1 MSSERILAA
10 IFAMDEPFKLGLAN
24 MPNAKEV
31 LREALGKNELDPNTA
46 YLVDI
51 IQKIVS
57 AYMGETNLDM
67 AVTARELLNLVANG
81 GRKKGK
87 EFTMFVVDG
96 PGEGDWRCF
105 VEPIDLAPK
114 EPIIVLPSVLRLP
127 VQPKP
132 RIVKP

>member
-10 IFAMDEPFKLGLAN
+10 MLILDEPFNLGLADT
-24 MPNAKEV
+24 PGAKEAV
-31 LREALGKNELDPNTA
+31 RAALNENPLNPQVA
-46 YLVDI
+46 RLVDL

-67 AVTARELLNLVANG
+67 AVTARELINLVANG

-105 VEPIDLAPK
+105 VEPIELAPK
-114 EPIIVLPSVLRLP
+114 EPVIVLPSILRLP